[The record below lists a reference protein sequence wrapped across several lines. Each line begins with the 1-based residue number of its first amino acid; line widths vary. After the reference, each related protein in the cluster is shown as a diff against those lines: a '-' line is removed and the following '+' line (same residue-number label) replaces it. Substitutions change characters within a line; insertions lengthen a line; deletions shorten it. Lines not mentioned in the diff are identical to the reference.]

1 MNGKRDDRATLAQ
14 VLEDAEGCRAL
25 VAAMLQLDL
34 PHDVRGELLACDG
47 QLSSLIVAIHRHL
60 GFDPEFDRRQQV
72 A

>member
-1 MNGKRDDRATLAQ
+1 MYGERDYRATLAQ

-25 VAAMLQLDL
+25 VAAMLLLDL
-34 PHDVRGELLACDG
+34 PRDVLGELLTCDG
-47 QLSSLIVAIHRHL
+47 QLSSLIVATRRHL

>member
-1 MNGKRDDRATLAQ
+1 MYGERDYRATLAQ

-25 VAAMLQLDL
+25 VAAMLLLDL
-34 PHDVRGELLACDG
+34 PRDVLGELLTCDG
-47 QLSSLIVAIHRHL
+47 QLSLLIVATRRHL